1 MSRLTK
7 STKEQFIKNIIA
19 AWDKKVDFT
28 KRHNDLLDSI
38 EQFIHDYVDEK
49 FEQAGMRLAEFK
61 DVARRAGVGLYG
73 RHLPDITSE
82 DTTRVQVQAKD
93 PAIKGL
99 TFLRWSG
106 TVRLEIGLKTTVLL
120 DSIVVSEAQQTKW
133 IKALL
138 VLADEKNKYEEQV
151 TTAVMALRTVKQVQE
166 LMPELVSLLPESERP
181 KQLPVKA
188 SDYTK
193 IVDSVTPLD

>member
-1 MSRLTK
+1 MSRLNK

-49 FEQAGMRLAEFK
+49 FEPTGMRLAEFK
-61 DVARRAGVGLYG
+61 DVAMRAGVGLYG
-73 RHLPDITSE
+73 RPMPNITSE
-82 DTTRVQVQAKD
+82 DETRVQIQAKD
-93 PAIKGL
+93 PDIEGL
-99 TFLRWSG
+99 AFLRWSG
-106 TVRLEIGLKTTVLL
+106 TVKLEIKLKTTVLL
-120 DSIVVSEAQQTKW
+120 DPIVVSEAQQTKW

-138 VLADEKNKYEEQV
+138 ALADEKNKYEEQV

>member
-99 TFLRWSG
+99 KFLRWSG

-120 DSIVVSEAQQTKW
+120 GSIVVSEAQQTKW